1 MSFAG
6 SWFLSLIL
14 LLFSLGRGSGAD
26 DPDAVT
32 SLRVDDHQEA
42 QTTGRPDQD
51 LPLLIAGMDGIGDR
65 DREWVGESSRSLYE

>member
-1 MSFAG
+1 
-6 SWFLSLIL
+6 L
-14 LLFSLGRGSGAD
+14 LLFSLGRRAGAD

-51 LPLLIAGMDGIGDR
+51 LPLLIVGMNGIGDR
-65 DREWVGESSRSLYE
+65 DRERVGENGRSLLE